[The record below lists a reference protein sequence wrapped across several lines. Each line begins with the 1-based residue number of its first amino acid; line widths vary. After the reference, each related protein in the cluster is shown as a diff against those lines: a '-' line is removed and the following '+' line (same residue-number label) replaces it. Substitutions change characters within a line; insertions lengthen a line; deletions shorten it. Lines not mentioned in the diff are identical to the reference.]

1 MPESLSVFLIPE
13 ESNTNEIQSVQDCFK
28 KLRGFLDTEEQKEL
42 QKLVKE
48 EGDTLHDLEQSE
60 SELVQQSQVLRDL
73 ISELEHQL
81 QGSTVKMLL
90 VRLGKKPQHLNLR
103 KMKSKFLALLC
114 DCDVSGGDTEVL
126 MVLQ

>member
-1 MPESLSVFLIPE
+1 M
-13 ESNTNEIQSVQDCFK
+13 
-28 KLRGFLDTEEQKEL
+28 
-42 QKLVKE
+42 KE
-48 EGDTLHDLEQSE
+48 EGGILRDLEQSE
-60 SELVQQSQVLRDL
+60 SELLQQSLVLKDL
-73 ISELEHQL
+73 ISELEHRL
-81 QGSTVKMLL
+81 QGSMRKMLQ